1 MDHAGAQYDLT
12 HMGTVTLYYSTC
24 KPGIYVSLGS
34 SKCIPCPTYWPRL
47 FVTITM
53 IVFIVS
59 GIGLV
64 ASYSILE
71 FNLTVGIRNTIII
84 LSVVASVLISWLNFN
99 LHFNVCSSALCSL

>member
-1 MDHAGAQYDLT
+1 
-12 HMGTVTLYYSTC
+12 
-24 KPGIYVSLGS
+24 
-34 SKCIPCPTYWPRL
+34 
-47 FVTITM
+47 M

-99 LHFNVCSSALCSL
+99 LHFNVCSSALCSLQFAEGCSSKYIICEAKIHDFFIDIIFLILLS